1 MERWRINLYT
11 LWISQVISL
20 TSFGFGLPFISFF
33 VQELGV
39 TDPDQLKIYT
49 GILSAAPAVTMAIMS
64 PIWGILSDRF
74 GQKLMIQRAM
84 LAAVVIIGGMGF
96 STSVWHLILLRFLQ
110 GIFTGTITASSAFV
124 AVNTPNHKLS
134 YALGFLSSSTFVGYS
149 LGPFLGGKVAEHFGY
164 RASFI
169 VGGAI
174 MMVGFFVVTFFLKG
188 EKKPMSKRTSVV
200 KGKMSYKQLF
210 SMAIMML
217 LVMIFLQRII
227 RTLFSPFMALFIQE
241 QNQTTLG
248 AAELTGYIN
257 GLVGFVTAFSAIMV
271 SRLGDRF
278 EKMKLIRVMLTLSLI
293 DVFFLSISDGLVSFT
308 LWYSLLF
315 LIIGGVEPLLTS
327 TTSEM
332 TSPEVRGTLFGIQ
345 GLVGSLGWM
354 VSPALG
360 TYVSIA
366 FGMKFIFWFIFIFIA
381 LNLGVAFTIKK
392 QAARRE
398 QIE

>member
-33 VQELGV
+33 IQELGV

-64 PIWGILSDRF
+64 PIWGLLSDRF

-96 STSVWHLILLRFLQ
+96 STTVWHLIILRFLQ

-149 LGPFLGGKVAEHFGY
+149 LGPFLGGKVAEQFGY

-174 MMVGFFVVTFFLKG
+174 MMIGFLIVTFFLKC
-188 EKKPMSKRTSVV
+188 ERKMSPRQAAASKTKV
-200 KGKMSYKQLF
+200 SYKQIFTL
-210 SMAIMML
+210 AILML
-217 LVMIFLQRII
+217 LLMIFLQRII
-227 RTLFSPFMALFIQE
+227 RTLFTPFMALFIQE
-241 QNQTTLG
+241 QNHTTFG

-278 EKMKLIRVMLTLSLI
+278 EKMKLIRVMLLISLV
-293 DVFFLSISDGLVSFT
+293 DVFFLSISDGLMAFT
-308 LWYSLLF
+308 VLYALLF

-360 TYVSIA
+360 TYVSIV

-381 LNLGVAFTIKK
+381 LNLAVAFTIKK
-392 QAARRE
+392 QRE
-398 QIE
+398 KEHNYD